1 VSGLRDKAELRM
13 KSDERR
19 GANVIGQMWDV
30 IEQQK

>member
-1 VSGLRDKAELRM
+1 M

-30 IEQQK
+30 IEQQKWAVR